1 MTAGEETLGKVI
13 INSTKSGYTV
23 TRSFC
28 KNCGSPLF
36 LKSENPQMNG
46 EMGITAGT
54 LDFEKGL
61 PTEENAALHWTPD
74 AEVFVTDRLSCLSA
88 IAGVKQHSSQ

>member
-1 MTAGEETLGKVI
+1 
-13 INSTKSGYTV
+13 
-23 TRSFC
+23 
-28 KNCGSPLF
+28 
-36 LKSENPQMNG
+36 MNG